1 MGKDICGPLIA
12 LWYKLA
18 KKCTTFA
25 HPFCNP
31 SQNMPTLFAILHK
44 ICPPFLLSLTK
55 YAHPFCN
62 PSQNMP
68 TLSAMQSL
76 TKSAHPFCNAIPH
89 KICPLFLQSLTEIF
103 LTDMCKKELIK
114 MIVLYTAG
122 ALEFTDQDSAYG
134 AVAFR

>member
-1 MGKDICGPLIA
+1 MGKDICGPLIV

-31 SQNMPTLFAILHK
+31 SQNMPTLFAIPHK
-44 ICPPFLLSLTK
+44 ICPPFL
-55 YAHPFCN
+55 
-62 PSQNMP
+62 
-68 TLSAMQSL
+68 QSL